1 MEPNNLTRESFSGP
15 LYHVDIGGVR
25 HVAASKLAAQSGY
38 GRDYI
43 ARLARQRR
51 VAGYQLGRQWY
62 IHEKSFRDFLDAQ
75 AVLREQRRL
84 RLIAERRY
92 ERGSVRTPTG
102 TSHGQQ

>member
-1 MEPNNLTRESFSGP
+1 MESNNLTTEPLSGP
-15 LYHVDIGGVR
+15 LYHIDIGGVR
-25 HVAASKLAAQSGY
+25 HVAAGKLAAESGY

-43 ARLARQRR
+43 ARLARQHRI
-51 VAGYQLGRQWY
+51 AGYQLGRQWY

-75 AVLREQRRL
+75 KVLREQRRL

-92 ERGSVRTPTG
+92 ERGSVRTAPE